1 WIDTA
6 YGVFEG
12 RTFKA
17 QRWEQWV
24 NARGIAWPRLPS
36 GVLALDE
43 ETFKVMARAYPE
55 VHPLRELRASLSQ
68 MRLEQLTIGRD
79 GRNRTLLSAFRA
91 KTGRNQPSTTK
102 FIFGPAVWLR
112 YLIRPEPGYG
122 VAYVDWSQQE
132 FGIAAALSGDPAM
145 LAAYRSGDPYLAF
158 AKQAGAVPP
167 DATKKSHAAV
177 RNQFKQCVL
186 AVQYR
191 QGANGLAL
199 RLGVSAAE
207 ARELM
212 DLHRRTYPVYWKWS
226 DSAEA
231 HAMLL
236 GRLHTTLGWQ
246 VHAGPDANP
255 RSLRNFPMQAN
266 GAEMLRLA
274 CIDLTEGGV
283 LVCAPVHDA
292 LLVEGPADGIE
303 EVVSRTQASMRRA
316 SEVILSGF
324 SLQSDAKVVAYPA
337 RYMDEAGQGM
347 WDTVLGLLPPCG

>member
-1 WIDTA
+1 
-6 YGVFEG
+6 
-12 RTFKA
+12 
-17 QRWEQWV
+17 
-24 NARGIAWPRLPS
+24 S
-36 GVLALDE
+36 GDLALDDD
-43 ETFKVMARAYPE
+43 TFRQMARGHPQVA
-55 VHPLRELRASLSQ
+55 PLRELRHALGQ
-68 MRLEQLTIGRD
+68 LRLEDLAVGPD
-79 GRNRTLLSAFRA
+79 GRNRVLLSAFAAR
-91 KTGRNQPSTTK
+91 TGRHQPRNSPDGV
-102 FIFGPAVWLR
+102 GPSPWVR
-112 YLIRPEPGYG
+112 GLIQPGPG
-122 VAYVDWSQQE
+122 RALAYVDWSQQE

-145 LAAYRSGDPYLAF
+145 MAAYRSGDPYLAF
-158 AKQAGAVPP
+158 ARQAGAVPP